1 LIKQLSN
8 LILARNISKSYPNIN
23 TATQRL
29 KSLLSL
35 LFNKDKYDQTFV
47 LKDIDLE
54 IKAGESF
61 AIIGKNGAGK
71 STLLKI
77 ISGVINPTTGTVK
90 VNGRIGALLEL
101 GSGFHPEYTGREN
114 LKMSAA
120 LAGMDDKY
128 LKENLEKMIKFAD
141 IGDYIDHPVKNYSSG
156 MVVRLGFSVVTVTNP
171 DLLITDEVL
180 AVGDADFQR
189 KCIAWIDSYLKKGGT
204 LLLVSHSI
212 YHVQKMCKNAI
223 WLENGKIKKQG
234 NAFAISQE
242 YQSHYEKKK
251 DGVKI
256 SGDKDTA
263 NYHVMSIKLLND
275 EEDEITLVGTNQD
288 ITVKVQVFSPD
299 NRPPGLTIGIVRK
312 DIPVY
317 GTISYNHNAIPKKI
331 KDHVFEF
338 TIKYSNFKLLS
349 SDYEFKA
356 HAMDP
361 ECLRLMDEESKEF
374 RVHSNSTDLG
384 VVVLDTQWS

>member
-1 LIKQLSN
+1 MSN
-8 LILARNISKSYPNIN
+8 LIVVTNISKKYPLIN
-23 TATQRL
+23 TASNRL
-29 KSLLSL
+29 RSLLSL
-35 LFNKDKYDQTFV
+35 LFRKSNRTGITV
-47 LKDIDLE
+47 LKDINLK
-54 IKAGESF
+54 IKKGESL

-77 ISGVINPTTGTVK
+77 ISGVINPSSGNVTVHGT
-90 VNGRIGALLEL
+90 IGALLEL

-128 LKENLEKMIKFAD
+128 LKENLDKMIAFAD
-141 IGDYIDHPVKNYSSG
+141 IGEYIDHPVKNYSSG

-189 KCIAWIDSYLKKGGT
+189 KCISWIDSYLKNGGT

-212 YHVQKMCKNAI
+212 YHVQKMCQNAI

-234 NAFAISQE
+234 NAYAISQE
-242 YQSHYEKKK
+242 YQSYHEKKK
-251 DGVKI
+251 DGVKV
-256 SGDKDTA
+256 SGDKDSS

-275 EEDEITLVGTNQD
+275 RNDEISLIQTNETLT
-288 ITVKVQVFSPD
+288 IKVQLFSPD
-299 NRPPGLTIGIVRK
+299 NRPPGLTLGIIRK

-317 GTISYNHNAIPKKI
+317 GTISDNHNANPKQI
-331 KDHVFEF
+331 KDQVFEY
-338 TIKYSNFKLLS
+338 TIKYKKMKLLP

-361 ECLRLMDEESKEF
+361 ECLRLMDEESIDF
-374 RVHSNSTDLG
+374 RVHSKSTDLG
-384 VVVLDTQWS
+384 VVILDTEWS